1 MPIQYEGLI
10 SGSLE
15 LGIYWELDPD
25 TGLMYTYGL
34 PLFGGFAASDSS
46 GRYIAYPGTNNL
58 LYVFDR
64 YEKIA
69 HLIGNATILLYY
81 ISWGTAYNL
90 MLSGDGVEQDNIYF
104 SGLNLLDDGSYQRE
118 DSALIR
124 LLPVQIPKTP
134 YAAGGGDTAGLTS
147 RVSET
152 ENVNTSQDALI
163 ITLQQQIADLETVQ
177 TGLETFPTQNALDV
191 GDLYYKS
198 NDTTFVSSSPAAS
211 ETAKYRGIV
220 WKIAGGTI
228 TGVRAGSPLTAE
240 QITALNVSGL
250 ALNSYQD
257 FYMGAD
263 GRPDIE
269 PPTEIGYEIKKVI
282 SSGRLQGDSQGTV
295 VGEEVY
301 KTVVVTTSDLDTI
314 EPYLERK
321 TIVGNSGS
329 AIARTP
335 TDGTE
340 GQQLVYINK
349 GAGNLTIT
357 GTFSGA
363 TNIVLA
369 QNASQVL
376 EFHASEW
383 WKI

>member
-1 MPIQYEGLI
+1 
-10 SGSLE
+10 
-15 LGIYWELDPD
+15 
-25 TGLMYTYGL
+25 
-34 PLFGGFAASDSS
+34 
-46 GRYIAYPGTNNL
+46 
-58 LYVFDR
+58 
-64 YEKIA
+64 
-69 HLIGNATILLYY
+69 
-81 ISWGTAYNL
+81 
-90 MLSGDGVEQDNIYF
+90 
-104 SGLNLLDDGSYQRE
+104 
-118 DSALIR
+118 
-124 LLPVQIPKTP
+124 
-134 YAAGGGDTAGLTS
+134 
-147 RVSET
+147 
-152 ENVNTSQDALI
+152 
-163 ITLQQQIADLETVQ
+163 
-177 TGLETFPTQNALDV
+177 
-191 GDLYYKS
+191 LYYKS